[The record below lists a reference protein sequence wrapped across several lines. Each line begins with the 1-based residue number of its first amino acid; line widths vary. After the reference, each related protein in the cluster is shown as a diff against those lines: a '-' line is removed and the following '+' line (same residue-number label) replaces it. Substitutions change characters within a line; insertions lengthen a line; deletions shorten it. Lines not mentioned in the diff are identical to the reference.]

1 MLVSPLYLCMQVEW
15 AHVIISK
22 DEKMYMVAGALLGA
36 VVCYALLVWVP
47 PQALAFHAAAAS
59 EEATSRM
66 ALLVRSRFKNLPAAE
81 LQPIKDAGPL
91 GAALAVVGGALSKE
105 EGEGGRGCSKGVTVM
120 WGSGRRE
127 AGGREG

>member
-1 MLVSPLYLCMQVEW
+1 MSAVCDVLLCGCVCMCVQVEW

-22 DEKMYMVAGALLGA
+22 DEKMYMGAAALLGA

-66 ALLVRSRFKNLPAAE
+66 ALLVRSRFKTLPAAE
-81 LQPIKDAGPL
+81 LQPIKEAGPL
-91 GAALAVVGGALSKE
+91 GAALAVVGGALSE
-105 EGEGGRGCSKGVTVM
+105 Q
-120 WGSGRRE
+120 
-127 AGGREG
+127 GGRERGSGCSRG